1 MTTEATISDAEKRM
15 NKAIEALSS
24 ELTKIRTG
32 RAHPSLLDQVMVDY
46 YGSEVPLSQVAR
58 VNINDSRTLMVMP
71 FEKSMLTVCDKAIRS
86 SNLGLN
92 PVSAGDGLRVA
103 LPPLTED
110 RRKELAKLCRSH
122 AEDSRVAVRNA
133 RRDANQALK
142 DAVKKKL
149 LSEDDERR
157 AEERIQKLT
166 DASIKQIDQV
176 VERKEKELMEV

>member
-1 MTTEATISDAEKRM
+1 VNIEEVISDAEKRM
-15 NKAIEALSS
+15 GKAVESLGN

-58 VNINDSRTLMVMP
+58 VNISDSRTLMVAP
-71 FEKSMLTVCDKAIRS
+71 FEKQMLSVCDKAIRNS
-86 SNLGLN
+86 SLGLN

-103 LPPLTED
+103 LPPLTEE
-110 RRKELAKLCRSH
+110 RRKEFAKMCRGH
-122 AEDSRVAVRNA
+122 AEDSRVAVRNV
-133 RRDANQALK
+133 RRDANQSFK

-149 LSEDDERR
+149 ISEDDERR

-166 DASIKQIDQV
+166 DTYIKQIDQV